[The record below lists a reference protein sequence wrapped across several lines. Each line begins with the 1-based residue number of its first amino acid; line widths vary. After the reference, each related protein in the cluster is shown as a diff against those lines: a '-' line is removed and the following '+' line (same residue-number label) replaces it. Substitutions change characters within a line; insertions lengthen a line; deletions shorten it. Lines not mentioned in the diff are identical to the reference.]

1 MLNGVWEV
9 EQSANGVVDERVWRK
24 RHKNPSWPEIFRPV
38 TEAGFS
44 TKANWSLRLKNLLYY
59 VESRNLVIQNC

>member
-9 EQSANGVVDERVWRK
+9 EQSANGVVDEPAWRK
-24 RHKNPSWPEIFRPV
+24 RHKNPSWPGIFRPV

-44 TKANWSLRLKNLLYY
+44 TKVNWSLRLKSSLYY
-59 VESRNLVIQNC
+59 VESRNLVIQDC